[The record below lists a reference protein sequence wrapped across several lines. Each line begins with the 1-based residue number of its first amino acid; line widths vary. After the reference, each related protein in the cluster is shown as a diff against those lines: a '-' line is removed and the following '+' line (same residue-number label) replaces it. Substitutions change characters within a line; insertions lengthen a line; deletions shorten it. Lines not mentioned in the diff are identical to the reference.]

1 MLAIENSS
9 IGMKNKLINEGGFNY
24 LEIGEGQP
32 IIILHGLMGGLSNFQ
47 GVIDY
52 FPLKGYK
59 VIIPELPIYDLPLKK
74 TTVKQ
79 FAEFL
84 LSFLEFKGLK
94 DVVLLGNSLGGHIG
108 LVFTKNYTDYVK
120 GLVLTGSSGLYEN
133 SMGETYPKR
142 GNYDYIK
149 QKSEEVFYDPKVATK
164 EIVDEVFETVNDRN
178 KLIKTLAIAKSAI
191 RHNMAQDLPNMP
203 TNTCL
208 IWGKNDDVTPPKVA
222 DEFHELLPKS
232 SLYWIDKCGHAPM
245 MEHPEEFNRI
255 LESWLTKEHI

>member
-9 IGMKNKLINEGGFNY
+9 ARMKNNLNNEGGFSY

-47 GVIDY
+47 GVVDY
-52 FPLKGYK
+52 FPSKGYK
-59 VIIPELPIYDLPLKK
+59 IIIPELPIYDLPLKK

-79 FAEFL
+79 FAEYL
-84 LSFLEFKGLK
+84 LSFLEFKNLK

-108 LVFTKNYTDYVK
+108 LVFTKNYPEYVK

-133 SMGETYPKR
+133 AMGESYPKR

-208 IWGKNDDVTPPKVA
+208 IWGKNDEVTPPNVA
-222 DEFHELLPKS
+222 DEFHALLPKS

-245 MEHPEEFNRI
+245 MEHPDQFNQI
-255 LESWLTKEHI
+255 LDGWMTQENI